1 MIGLS
6 KELEGYM
13 RTVKEINKQ
22 IEKEQDCVNQLY
34 AQIISYEKSIERLKE
49 EKEAAEKEETESFID
64 NWLNEHFG
72 ISNQQEARQKSIFIV
87 FDKNAN
93 FVKIVTVGYGE
104 KFHYVSPVED
114 EDTMEHWLREN
125 KLYAHRASS
134 FCDRNRNWYKLSFR
148 EQLENLCWEFDKN
161 GKVKRTEW

>member
-1 MIGLS
+1 
-6 KELEGYM
+6 M
-13 RTVKEINKQ
+13 RTVKEIDKQ
-22 IEKEQDCVNQLY
+22 IKKEQDCVNQLY

-49 EKEAAEKEETESFID
+49 EKESAEKEEAELFVD

-72 ISNQQEARQKSIFIV
+72 IPDQKEARQKSIFIV
-87 FDKNAN
+87 FDENAN
-93 FVKIVTVGYGE
+93 FVKTVTVGYE
-104 KFHYVSPVED
+104 EEFRYVSPVED

-134 FCDRNRNWYKLSFR
+134 FCDRNRNWYNLSFR

-161 GKVKRTEW
+161 GKLSRTEW